1 MRYSSTLGKG
11 SQLKIEN
18 ITRVSLSLFIFTEN
32 HTGDTQ
38 KRKLSIGQAE
48 RLSRTVKRKKRKKG
62 VVKIKHGPEVCFI
75 QKKKGK
81 ENL

>member
-18 ITRVSLSLFIFTEN
+18 ITVCVSLFLFFFTEN

-48 RLSRTVKRKKRKKG
+48 RLSRIVKIKKRKKRF
-62 VVKIKHGPEVCFI
+62 VEIKHGPEVALYE
-75 QKKKGK
+75 KKKGG
-81 ENL
+81 NL